1 VVQQINTLTK
11 GSFHLEN
18 EWMYDLVNHIPTS
31 ESEVFDSDIVKPSI
45 TIEEALETFDI
56 TESDSDFDL
65 DFMEEIEPDVDG
77 SIAQELTKV
86 KQKSLADIERQL
98 KYEADADWARDNY
111 KHLIL
116 AQKEAN
122 KLKKGYNKAIWED
135 IDQEAKLALL
145 VALDRYEPRIYEHEH
160 WHTHKNKQDLSCGH
174 VHDGVKKYPL
184 KHSHKHEH
192 TVSIEYWIRFVV
204 KRMVL
209 NFIYRQRDMAGIS
222 TRVRSFDQKIL
233 DMYYGDGGGD
243 IDTTA
248 AKMGSANYRVSEV
261 LYRPTIESL
270 NFRNEDTELELL
282 DNIIATDEH
291 DFSQPTGYRESLLIE
306 SLSILSPEELKII
319 SMYNEIDAVDKYTIN
334 FKSLDFGGIDT
345 AKDTVTFEMIAEHLG
360 KPKTTVI
367 RNYRKAIKKILAFYE
382 SKKTEEGFK

>member
-1 VVQQINTLTK
+1 
-11 GSFHLEN
+11 
-18 EWMYDLVNHIPTS
+18 MYDLVNHIPTS
-31 ESEVFDSDIVKPSI
+31 ELEIFDYDAEKPNI
-45 TIEEALETFDI
+45 PTEEDLEDFDI
-56 TESDSDFDL
+56 TELDMDDL
-65 DFMEEIEPDVDG
+65 DFMENVEPDVDG
-77 SIAQELTKV
+77 SIAQELTEAKE
-86 KQKSLADIERQL
+86 KSLADIKRQL
-98 KYEADADWARDNY
+98 KYEADADWVRDNY

-122 KLKKGYNKAIWED
+122 KLKKGYNRVIWED
-135 IDQEAKLALL
+135 IDQEAKVALL
-145 VALDRYEPRIYEHEH
+145 VALDKYEPRIYEHKH
-160 WHTHKNKQDLSCGH
+160 WHIHKSKQDLSCGH